1 MTTELTRR
9 EIRWGIPDA
18 LFVWVGAGTIGLFAS
33 LPVATAGHI
42 DPLYTFG
49 VLLPIQQF
57 AVLGC
62 LVLVSRSKGRGSL
75 RRDFGL
81 EVRTSDA
88 RALWLGPALQ
98 GLFWLALLPLVWLGG
113 DTGNQRLVEEL
124 ERSRQVLPVVLFAVG
139 AVVMAPIVEETLY
152 RGLLFRALL
161 RRVSPGTAVFVSAL
175 IFAAVHFLGDPN
187 AFRSLPALAALG
199 VILAL
204 RALRTDSLSSSILI
218 HAGFN
223 LTTTVLVLI
232 APGNVS

>member
-1 MTTELTRR
+1 VTTELTRR